1 MDGTAVGCVVT
12 AIVAL
17 VAAGGGVAEAAEAA
31 AAAEVGAADADRCLT
46 TQRNRAPGLASTQRA
61 PFPFPS

>member
-17 VAAGGGVAEAAEAA
+17 VAAGGGVAEAAAA
-31 AAAEVGAADADRCLT
+31 GVAEVGAVDADH
-46 TQRNRAPGLASTQRA
+46 
-61 PFPFPS
+61 